1 MEKDKK
7 PKKTILKSIKNCLI
21 LVLEYNKV
29 YIVINVLVI
38 VVQGLM
44 PITLIVI
51 MQRIINMLQC
61 GEKEVLGVLKY
72 IGIYILMNIF
82 ATIIST
88 WYSCYNSQFGL
99 KFTQY
104 LDIKILNKS
113 VQLKL
118 KDYENPEIYNII
130 NRAQSQSGES
140 VLTYILNLLEM
151 VKQFFIIGGTII
163 VLLRFKWWII
173 LIALVIPIVRCKM
186 TISIDRQWYELRI
199 ARTQKERQ
207 NWYINYILLM
217 IYE

>member
-88 WYSCYNSQFGL
+88 WYSCYVWL
-99 KFTQY
+99 
-104 LDIKILNKS
+104 
-113 VQLKL
+113 
-118 KDYENPEIYNII
+118 
-130 NRAQSQSGES
+130 
-140 VLTYILNLLEM
+140 
-151 VKQFFIIGGTII
+151 
-163 VLLRFKWWII
+163 
-173 LIALVIPIVRCKM
+173 
-186 TISIDRQWYELRI
+186 
-199 ARTQKERQ
+199 
-207 NWYINYILLM
+207 
-217 IYE
+217 